1 MRPWD
6 QLLDHPRINLPD
18 RRKAE
23 TNPLFS
29 TRGGTNVTFPPS
41 LALPRCRDR
50 ARFNRGNDEITGL
63 LFFEEH
69 PRREDVLLMRSSRQS
84 SGIFFFFL
92 PHACVFVFFTE
103 INYFELFRSGSFD
116 PIFEKFSKDCISLYT
131 LYRRLTFSSFSR
143 LIRTSP
149 ALYIYIYIFFC
160 IQSAITQTHEQPRAF
175 PFN

>member
-84 SGIFFFFL
+84 SGIFFSFCRTHAFSFFSQRL
-92 PHACVFVFFTE
+92 
-103 INYFELFRSGSFD
+103 IISNYFEVDRS
-116 PIFEKFSKDCISLYT
+116 IQ
-131 LYRRLTFSSFSR
+131 FSR
-143 LIRTSP
+143 NSRKI
-149 ALYIYIYIFFC
+149 AFHFILYIDVLLFLLF
-160 IQSAITQTHEQPRAF
+160 HDL
-175 PFN
+175 